1 MKQCS
6 FYFFFFFLS
15 LLSRD
20 FLILLPRFCH
30 GETSNENHR
39 LSSALRS
46 IGRGK
51 KKKDIA
57 DWYQEFIA
65 ESLSIGY
72 LQGKNAM
79 PIEAVS
85 VLSKQKLL
93 IKRNKDSK
101 ASRIFIII
109 KRYAVRIF
117 PIVVIF
123 SSLSLSLS
131 FFTFPTLYTRYIFQ
145 KIRGKYTL
153 GEIAGWFIG
162 SNNIEGIIQVEGARS
177 IFIGHEII
185 HRDPV

>member
-1 MKQCS
+1 MFLLLFS
-6 FYFFFFFLS
+6 FSLF

-20 FLILLPRFCH
+20 FLILLPRFFH

-39 LSSALRS
+39 LPSALRS
-46 IGRGK
+46 IERGGK
-51 KKKDIA
+51 KESA
-57 DWYQEFIA
+57 NWYQEFIE
-65 ESLSIGY
+65 ESLSIDY

-117 PIVVIF
+117 PIVILF
-123 SSLSLSLS
+123 FSLSLSLLPFLPS
-131 FFTFPTLYTRYIFQ
+131 IRDIYFRKYV
-145 KIRGKYTL
+145 KNIRGEL
-153 GEIAGWFIG
+153 LAGLL
-162 SNNIEGIIQVEGARS
+162 ARITS
-177 IFIGHEII
+177 KELFRSKV
-185 HRDPV
+185 RDQFSSGTKLFTRIPFD